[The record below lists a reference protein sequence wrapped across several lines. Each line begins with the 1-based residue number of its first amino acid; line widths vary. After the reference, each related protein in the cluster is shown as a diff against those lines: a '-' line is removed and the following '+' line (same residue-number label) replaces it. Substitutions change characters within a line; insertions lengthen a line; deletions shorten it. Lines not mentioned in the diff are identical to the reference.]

1 MEDKF
6 DKNKYD
12 QQYKKEHYAR
22 IIIDLKKDKVI
33 KFKELCK
40 KKGITQVSLIEPVID
55 QFINENDD

>member
-1 MEDKF
+1 MKNKF
-6 DKNKYD
+6 DNNKYK
-12 QQYKKEHYAR
+12 QQFNKENYMR